1 MVGKKKAR
9 KLFWVFPL
17 IAYSVIL
24 IGISVNLFPLLSLIS
39 FLSFPLILKSGLGL
53 QKNYDSVD
61 DLVPFMSSS
70 LKFSR
75 ITGVLFAL
83 SFLISF

>member
-1 MVGKKKAR
+1 M
-9 KLFWVFPL
+9 
-17 IAYSVIL
+17 
-24 IGISVNLFPLLSLIS
+24 NLLPVLSLIS
-39 FLSFPLILKSGLGL
+39 FLSFPLVLKSGLGL

-61 DLVPFMSSS
+61 ELVPFMSSS

-83 SFLISF
+83 SFVIPF